1 MFVHRLGCIQ
11 SWEHVDE
18 AEQLHLER
26 FILQRPLHELVLPE
40 TAGQQPS
47 AMPLA
52 GLQGCEDRA
61 GPPEILRGHQ
71 QGHPVHSGGW
81 GWFRSARERPMS
93 TPHRATRGRVLD
105 GKV

>member
-26 FILQRPLHELVLPE
+26 FILQRPLHEFVLPE
-40 TAGQQPS
+40 TAGKQPS

-52 GLQGCEDRA
+52 GLKDA
-61 GPPEILRGHQ
+61 KTVLGHQ
-71 QGHPVHSGGW
+71 R
-81 GWFRSARERPMS
+81 F
-93 TPHRATRGRVLD
+93 
-105 GKV
+105 